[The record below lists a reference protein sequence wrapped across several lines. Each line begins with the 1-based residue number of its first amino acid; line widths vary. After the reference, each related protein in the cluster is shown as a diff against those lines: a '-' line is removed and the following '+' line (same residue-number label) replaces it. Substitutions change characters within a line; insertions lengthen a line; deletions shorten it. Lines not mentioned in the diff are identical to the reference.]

1 MDGKGVERLADKV
14 LIVDDDP
21 AVCKL
26 LEKVMRSCELEP
38 AVAVS
43 GTQALTVLEAGR
55 FDLILLDV
63 ELGDIEGFD
72 VIQAI
77 RARGDTTPVIIISGR
92 SEDYDMLYGLS
103 LGADDYVTKPF
114 RPQVLGGKVKALIR
128 RSKSFLQE
136 KDNQLMCGPFTYET
150 STMRF
155 YKNGE
160 ELNLS
165 AKERTLLLLF
175 IQHPQQ
181 VFTKDMIYEQVW
193 GNLIAV
199 DDNAIMVYVNRL
211 RSKIETDARAP
222 KHIITIRGLG
232 YRFVP

>member
-1 MDGKGVERLADKV
+1 MSDKV

-21 AVCKL
+21 AICKL
-26 LEKVMRSCELEP
+26 LEKVMRSCELDP
-38 AVAVS
+38 SVAVS
-43 GTQALTVLEAGR
+43 GTQALAVLEANR

-63 ELGDIEGFD
+63 ELGDIDGFD
-72 VIQAI
+72 VIQTI
-77 RARGDTTPVIIISGR
+77 RARGNTTPVMIVSGR

-114 RPQVLGGKVKALIR
+114 RPQILGGKAKALIR
-128 RSKSFLQE
+128 RSKSFLQQ

-150 STMRF
+150 NTMRF